1 MNELEMLGVRIVSLK
16 NGLELL
22 GKVFEDSDTYKIKNG
37 CILVPA
43 GQGQLGLAEWLP
55 YAKTEDGVVLKKD
68 DILYVVEPNDEIA
81 NQYSSAFGSGI
92 VIPTLT
98 PDLKLT

>member
-1 MNELEMLGVRIVSLK
+1 MEQIGVKIVSLK

-22 GKVFEDSDTYKIKNG
+22 GKVFEDNNNYKIKKG

-55 YAKTEDGVVLKKD
+55 YAKTEDGVTLKKD
-68 DILYVVEPNDEIA
+68 DVLYIVEPNDEVA
-81 NQYSSAFGSGI
+81 NQYSSAFGSGV
-92 VIPTLT
+92 VIPTMT